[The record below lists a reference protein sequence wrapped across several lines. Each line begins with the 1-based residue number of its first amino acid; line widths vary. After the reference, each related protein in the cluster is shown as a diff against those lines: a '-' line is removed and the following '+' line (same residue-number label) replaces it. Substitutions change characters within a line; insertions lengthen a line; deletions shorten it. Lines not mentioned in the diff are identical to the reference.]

1 MARILIAEDDFHIR
15 FLIGKILQKAG
26 HETYQVES
34 GRQALQVLKGVPVD
48 LIISDILM
56 ADIGGLQLLE
66 ETKKHYPTVPVV
78 MLSVHTRSDWIRDTI
93 RKGAAC
99 YLLKPF
105 THEQLITVVEDLV
118 NTKHSKKER
127 LEVAEFNTG

>member
-15 FLIGKILQKAG
+15 FLIGKILQKVG
-26 HETYQVES
+26 HETYQIES
-34 GRQALQVLKGVPVD
+34 GRQALEILKGVPVD

-66 ETKKHYPTVPVV
+66 QTKKHYPSIPVV
-78 MLSVHTRSDWIRDTI
+78 MLSVHTRSDWVKDAI

-105 THEQLITVVEDLV
+105 TQEQLTTVVEDLV
-118 NTKHSKKER
+118 SVKPMMME
-127 LEVAEFNTG
+127 LPGV